1 MLLDAKQGGF
11 IPYHLTIDTI
21 TTFSE
26 QIYQNINNGNI
37 EIATYI
43 DLKRPLKMSIIIF
56 FQKLDKFEIKN
67 NNLNWITNYMTNRSK
82 RTLAH

>member
-1 MLLDAKQGGF
+1 MFIGKSLEKIVHKQTMKHLEYHMLLDAKQGGF
-11 IPYHLTIDTI
+11 IPNHLTIDMI

-43 DLKRPLKMSIIIF
+43 DLKKAFDTVNHNIF
-56 FQKLDKFEIKN
+56 SEI
-67 NNLNWITNYMTNRSK
+67 R
-82 RTLAH
+82 